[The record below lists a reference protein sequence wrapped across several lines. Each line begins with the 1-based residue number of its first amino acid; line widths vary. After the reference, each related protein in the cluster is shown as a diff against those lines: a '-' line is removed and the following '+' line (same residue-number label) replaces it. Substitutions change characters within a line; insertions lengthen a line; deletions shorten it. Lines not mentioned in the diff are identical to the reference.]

1 MAGITKIKIPIR
13 KDELTIEA
21 VKPYLGTIL
30 TEFEIN
36 RGKIEKYWSI
46 YENQHDISG
55 KVRKY
60 EEDNSINNKVSTPH
74 LWSIVNF
81 KSGYA
86 LGNPKEYA
94 QTNDNQTDDIKYLNK
109 YVKSANLRTI
119 DKNVADWVYATG
131 LGHYFIE
138 PKSGEFDIE
147 SEAPFNIYLKTPN
160 TCAKIYSAYNGEEE
174 LFDILFTKYKKIEKS
189 KERDVTLLSIYLPD
203 YYYEIEYDSLAK
215 IDRFKEIATRRQPRP
230 IYKKLPLVEKYA
242 NESRIG
248 VVEIG
253 KTLQDAIDN
262 IYSNEVDNVE
272 DLVNEMLIF
281 KNCSLG
287 TTAKEKS
294 ETLQTAR
301 KNGAIEINDKSPD
314 IEADVKTISTKLNHA
329 DILTL
334 LESMKNELYATS
346 GTPIAVS
353 DTSNGGNKQGAL
365 QLGNGWENAYNRL
378 LDEIN
383 SFLIADYDLLDK
395 MLFIAKKSKGSKLN
409 ELKASEI
416 DIKYNP
422 NMTDNMVSKSQAYKI
437 FVECGVPSDL
447 AIAWCRLSND
457 PVTAS
462 KRIEDY
468 KAKLKKEAMA
478 NEGINGAKANN
489 INDSEVSK
497 TQN

>member
-1 MAGITKIKIPIR
+1 MAGITKIKIPVR
-13 KDELTIEA
+13 KNNLTIEA
-21 VKPYLGTIL
+21 IKPYLGTIL
-30 TEFEIN
+30 TQFEQN
-36 RGKIEKYWSI
+36 KAKIDKYWAM
-46 YENQHDISG
+46 YENKHDIIS

-60 EEDNSINNKVSTPH
+60 EENNSINNKVSTPH

-94 QTNDNQTDDIKYLNK
+94 QTDDSQTDDIKYLNK
-109 YVKSANLRTI
+109 FVKSANLRTI
-119 DKNVADWVYATG
+119 DKNVATWVYSVG
-131 LGHYFIE
+131 VGYYFIE
-138 PKSGEFDIE
+138 PKSEDFDIE
-147 SEAPFNIYLKTPN
+147 SEAPFNIYLKEPN
-160 TCAKIYSAYNGEEE
+160 SCAKVYSSYNGEEA
-174 LFDILFTKYKKIEKS
+174 LFDILFTAYKKVEGG
-189 KERDVTLLSIYLPD
+189 KETDVMLLSIYLPK
-203 YYYEIEYDSLAK
+203 YYYEFEYNSLAG
-215 IDRFKEIATRRQPRP
+215 INQFKELANKRVERR
-230 IYKKLPLVEKYA
+230 IYQKLPLVEKYA

-248 VVEIG
+248 IVEIG
-253 KTLQDAIDN
+253 QTLQDAIDN
-262 IYSNEVDNVE
+262 IYSNEVDNVQ

-287 TTAKEKS
+287 NTPEEKS

-301 KNGAIEINDKSPD
+301 QNGAIEINDKNPD
-314 IEADVKTISTKLNHA
+314 IPADVKTISTKLNHA

-334 LESMKNELYATS
+334 LESMKNELYSTT

-395 MLFIAKKSKGSKLN
+395 MLFIAKKSRGSKLN
-409 ELKASEI
+409 ELKPNEI

-422 NMTDNMVSKSQAYKI
+422 NMTDNMVSKSQAYQTFI
-437 FVECGVPSDL
+437 DCGVPSDL

-462 KRIEDY
+462 KRIEEY
-468 KAKLKKEAMA
+468 KAQLLKEQKAQ
-478 NEGINGAKANN
+478 EGINGTKANN
-489 INDSEVSK
+489 INDSEVVK

>member
-1 MAGITKIKIPIR
+1 MAGITKIKIPVR
-13 KDELTIEA
+13 RSELTIEA
-21 VKPYLGTIL
+21 VKPYLENIL
-30 TEFEIN
+30 TQFEDN
-36 RGKIEKYWSI
+36 KGKIEKYWNI
-46 YENQHDISG
+46 YQNKHDIES
-55 KVRKY
+55 KIRKY

-94 QTNDNQTDDIKYLNK
+94 QTSDSQTDDIKYLNK
-109 YVKSANLRTI
+109 FVKSANLRTI
-119 DKNVADWVYATG
+119 DKNVATSIYATG
-131 LGHYFIE
+131 IGHYFIE
-138 PKSGEFDIE
+138 PKSENFDIE
-147 SEAPFNIYLKTPN
+147 SEAPFNIYWRESN
-160 TCAKIYSAYNGEEE
+160 TCTKVYSSYNGEEP
-174 LFDILFTKYKKIEKS
+174 LLDILFTTYKKIEKQ
-189 KERDVTLLSIYLPD
+189 KEREVTLLSIYLPD
-203 YYYEIEYDSLAK
+203 NYYEFEYDSLAK
-215 IDRFKEIATRRQPRP
+215 ISRFKEIATRSQARP

-287 TTAKEKS
+287 NTPEEKS
-294 ETLQTAR
+294 ETLQNAR
-301 KNGAIEINDKSPD
+301 KNGAIEINDKNPD
-314 IEADVKTISTKLNHA
+314 IPADVKTISTKLNHA

-395 MLFIAKKSKGSKLN
+395 MLFIASKSRGSKLN

-416 DIKYNP
+416 EIKYNP
-422 NMTDNMVSKSQAYKI
+422 NMTDNMVSKSQAYQTFI
-437 FVECGVPSDL
+437 ACGVPADL

-462 KRIEDY
+462 KRIEEY
-468 KAKLKKEAMA
+468 KAQLLKEQKAQ
-478 NEGINGAKANN
+478 EGINGDSTNN
-489 INDSEVSK
+489 INDSEVVK